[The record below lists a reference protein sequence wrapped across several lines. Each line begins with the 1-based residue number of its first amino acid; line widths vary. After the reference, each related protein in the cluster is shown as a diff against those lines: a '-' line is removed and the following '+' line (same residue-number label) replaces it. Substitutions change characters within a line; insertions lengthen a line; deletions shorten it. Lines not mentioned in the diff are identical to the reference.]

1 MKTFLLVVVQ
11 NFEEA
16 KELGLLFTKITT
28 GIIFIMG
35 FLTLL
40 FFVMAYR
47 NINEDYDDEDCDE
60 DYDDEE

>member
-1 MKTFLLVVVQ
+1 
-11 NFEEA
+11 
-16 KELGLLFTKITT
+16 
-28 GIIFIMG
+28 MG

-47 NINEDYDDEDCDE
+47 NINEGYDDEDCDE

>member
-28 GIIFIMG
+28 GIIFIIG
-35 FLTLL
+35 FLTFL

-47 NINEDYDDEDCDE
+47 NINEGYDDEDCDE